1 MSSVAREW
9 REVPGRYNLKGT
21 KCANCGTIYFPRR
34 DFCPK
39 CRRAGIGKIEDYDIS
54 RTGEVYSFSIVYDA
68 PAMCDMIK
76 PYAVVMVKT
85 DDGVM
90 ITGQLVDVDLEKVAI
105 GMRVRAVMRKLA
117 TRASSATGSSSSPR
131 SDQTQ
136 HPGAVPRE
144 TNFCFLL
151 RMCRGVVER
160 IKTLP
165 VSIYLSSAD

>member
-39 CRRAGIGKIEDYDIS
+39 CRRAGIGKIEEYDIC
-54 RTGEVYSFSIVYDA
+54 RTGEVYTYSIVYDA

-76 PYAVVMVKT
+76 PYAVVMVRT

-90 ITGQLVDVDLEKVAI
+90 IAGQLVDVDLEKVAI
-105 GMRVRAVMRKLA
+105 GMRVRAVMRKLS
-117 TRASSATGSSSSPR
+117 TDGES
-131 SDQTQ
+131 
-136 HPGAVPRE
+136 GAI
-144 TNFCFLL
+144 F
-151 RMCRGVVER
+151 
-160 IKTLP
+160 
-165 VSIYLSSAD
+165 